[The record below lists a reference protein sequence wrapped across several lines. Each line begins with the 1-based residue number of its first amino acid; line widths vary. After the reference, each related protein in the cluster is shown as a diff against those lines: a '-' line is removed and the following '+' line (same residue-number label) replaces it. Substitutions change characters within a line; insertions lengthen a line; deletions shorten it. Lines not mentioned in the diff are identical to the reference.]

1 MVGHG
6 DNSCQDVNLI
16 GIRFWLFQV
25 LLDRKTQAIEPAM
38 VIDCGT
44 DDRGGNGLSEDAT
57 SVEARG
63 GFHFGVGMFEVLF
76 AGCSKSADVVHQAT
90 EGQRHQIGGSRRR
103 EKRTLGGEI

>member
-57 SVEARG
+57 S
-63 GFHFGVGMFEVLF
+63 
-76 AGCSKSADVVHQAT
+76 
-90 EGQRHQIGGSRRR
+90 
-103 EKRTLGGEI
+103 